1 MLFRRRVVVS
11 RSCFCCVVTVT
22 VGGKTVLELLDMPR
36 PFGKLKALVME
47 DVAADVAKACA

>member
-1 MLFRRRVVVS
+1 
-11 RSCFCCVVTVT
+11 
-22 VGGKTVLELLDMPR
+22 MPR